1 MTLVEYQMVE
11 LYLADAKQVR
21 EAADLIA
28 GFGESAA
35 MEAMVRAD
43 RSRNIGNHVHFCRW
57 RQTSRLID
65 LLTSEAVIGT
75 VQ

>member
-1 MTLVEYQMVE
+1 MVE

-35 MEAMVRAD
+35 TEAMVRAD